1 MLPVA
6 EATLAVNPPTYRSI
20 LELDERI
27 RKFDVP
33 IPPLPPGATQQPAS
47 TMQRF
52 VREHYRELSTFTCP
66 SLFPSLGLT
75 CHTIVALLFLHRGFF
90 AQALT
95 DNPTNPQQSIHGQ
108 SFITAFKCACAI
120 LDSTIDQF
128 NQQPQ
133 LTPRVWRIWSNAF
146 SAAVRNRLFTIEH
159 VD

>member
-1 MLPVA
+1 MA
-6 EATLAVNPPTYRSI
+6 EATLAANPPTYRTI
-20 LELDERI
+20 LELDERV

-33 IPPLPPGATQQPAS
+33 IPALPPGATQQPAS

-52 VREHYRELSTFTCP
+52 VREHYRELSTLIYF
-66 SLFPSLGLT
+66 SFFPSLVLKF
-75 CHTIVALLFLHRGFF
+75 CNIVALLFLHRGCF

-120 LDSTIDQF
+120 LDSTIGHF

-146 SAAVRNRLFTIEH
+146 SAAVRDGFPTSEH
-159 VD
+159 AY